1 MKKLKLLAIVL
12 YSVVALITAV
22 AGMKFI
28 MASEYFPYHAQ
39 VSGVDWVDVS
49 AGLQLLM
56 LAGFKIIGA
65 GFLGVALSL
74 GLMIIFP
81 FARHGQRWS
90 YFAIPLVGTM
100 FWSIIL
106 ATTLI
111 VKSTTLA
118 DAPWGG
124 ALFCVLALM
133 LAFAVSLINPSPPE
147 KTTLEKGT

>member
-1 MKKLKLLAIVL
+1 MKKTKLLAIVL
-12 YSVVALITAV
+12 YSIVTLITV
-22 AGMKFI
+22 GAGVKFFT
-28 MASEYFPYHAQ
+28 APEYFPYHAQ
-39 VSGVDWVDVS
+39 ASEVDWIDVS

-74 GLMIIFP
+74 GLMIAFP
-81 FARHGQRWS
+81 FSRYGQRWS

-100 FWSIIL
+100 FWSITL

-111 VKSTTLA
+111 VNSTTRA

-124 ALFCVLALM
+124 ALFCVLMLL
-133 LAFAVSLINPSPPE
+133 LAFAVSLINPHPPE
-147 KTTLEKGT
+147 NATTEKGT